1 MPCLTWHDAPDRG
14 CMHAVARP
22 TRALDEVMRS
32 IAVMEAVGRV
42 ESDLERSLRGM
53 AAQGRAEAAARR
65 LKLAEEAARGARA
78 AGKLNDRLQHARRR
92 AEQTLSRLAEIA
104 VPASQPDRTPVA
116 SRNAGKALVEFSA
129 DPQPADIHQRLAEL
143 RRARPVIADGRPI
156 PMSAQDLQRRARE
169 AIRFRQEAVS
179 QYLQAQQRTA
189 DAIRRAA
196 SARDRFAEASE
207 RSARAGVGDVAERNC
222 EAELQQAA
230 AAADRRPAQV
240 VMTGPRH
247 SPELTHAAGP
257 PSG

>member
-1 MPCLTWHDAPDRG
+1 MPCLTWRDAPDRG
-14 CMHAVARP
+14 GMHAVARP

-65 LKLAEEAARGARA
+65 LQLAEEAARGARA
-78 AGKLNDRLQHARRR
+78 ADQFSDRLQQARWR
-92 AEQTLSRLAEIA
+92 AEQTLSRLAEIN

-116 SRNAGKALVEFSA
+116 SRNAGKALVEVSA

-169 AIRFRQEAVS
+169 AIRYRQEAVS
-179 QYLQAQQRTA
+179 QYRQVQQRTA

-207 RSARAGVGDVAERNC
+207 RSARAGVGDIAESHRV
-222 EAELQQAA
+222 AELQQAA
-230 AAADRRPAQV
+230 AADDRRPAQV
-240 VMTGPRH
+240 VYDRAT
-247 SPELTHAAGP
+247 A
-257 PSG
+257 